1 VRPCQKQAICQQFLE
16 KPSLPETK
24 NLCDSKN
31 IFIEMALK
39 PRKKPSNVDHWYT
52 QYRAFRFQMR
62 FLILFTTLMAGWLL
76 MSGIYNGLLIGF
88 GIASCLLCSWLSLRI
103 GATDREGLPTHLFAR
118 LPAYLVWL
126 IGEIIGSNIAT
137 AKIILR
143 GTSDPEIFEVSANQ
157 ATAAGLANYANSI
170 TLTPGT
176 VTVDIDEAKKGPSRF
191 LVHALHSQFG
201 DDVRSGDMDQRN
213 CALEEAVS
221 GRLGKSGK

>member
-1 VRPCQKQAICQQFLE
+1 
-16 KPSLPETK
+16 
-24 NLCDSKN
+24 
-31 IFIEMALK
+31 MALK
-39 PRKKPSNVDHWYT
+39 PRKKPSNVIIWYT
-52 QYRAFRFQMR
+52 QYRDFRIQMR

-88 GIASCLLCSWLSLRI
+88 GIASCLLCTWLSLRI
-103 GATDREGLPTHLFAR
+103 GATDREGLPTHLLAR

-126 IGEIIGSNIAT
+126 IGEIISSNIAT

-143 GTSDPEIFEVSANQ
+143 GTSDPEIFEVPANQ
-157 ATAAGLANYANSI
+157 STAAGLANYANSI

-176 VTVDIDEAKKGPSRF
+176 VTVDIDEAKSGSSRF
-191 LVHALHSQFG
+191 LVHALHPQFG

-213 CALEEAVS
+213 CTLEEAVS

>member
-1 VRPCQKQAICQQFLE
+1 
-16 KPSLPETK
+16 
-24 NLCDSKN
+24 
-31 IFIEMALK
+31 
-39 PRKKPSNVDHWYT
+39 
-52 QYRAFRFQMR
+52 MR

-76 MSGIYNGLLIGF
+76 MSGIYNGLLISF

-103 GATDREGLPTHLFAR
+103 GAADREGLPTHLFAR

-126 IGEIIGSNIAT
+126 IGEIIASNIAT

-191 LVHALHSQFG
+191 LVHALHPQFG

-221 GRLGKSGK
+221 GRLGKSDK

>member
-1 VRPCQKQAICQQFLE
+1 LE
-16 KPSLPETK
+16 KPSLPKTK

-39 PRKKPSNVDHWYT
+39 PRKKPSNVVHWYT

-103 GATDREGLPTHLFAR
+103 GATDREGLPTHLFVR

-126 IGEIIGSNIAT
+126 IGEIIVSNIAT

-191 LVHALHSQFG
+191 LVHALHPQFG
-201 DDVRSGDMDQRN
+201 DDVRSGDMDQLN

>member
-1 VRPCQKQAICQQFLE
+1 
-16 KPSLPETK
+16 
-24 NLCDSKN
+24 
-31 IFIEMALK
+31 
-39 PRKKPSNVDHWYT
+39 
-52 QYRAFRFQMR
+52 MR

-88 GIASCLLCSWLSLRI
+88 GIVSCLLCTWLSLRI

-126 IGEIIGSNIAT
+126 IGEIVLSNIAT

-143 GTSDPEIFEVSANQ
+143 GESDPEIFEVPANQ

-176 VTVDIDEAKKGPSRF
+176 VTVDIDEAKTGPSRF
-191 LVHALHSQFG
+191 LVHALYPQFG
-201 DDVRSGDMDQRN
+201 DDVRSGDMDERN
-213 CALEEAVS
+213 CALEGVVS
-221 GRLGKSGK
+221 GHLGKSGK